1 MISALSAYQKFYVL
15 EKNYW
20 KVSEESL
27 VSVRHEIDLR
37 EWEGEGLAEWHVQC
51 NPLLITIA
59 ALKLKPADTGLKR
72 GVNWWGVMLS
82 LGWCSGR
89 QLQLV

>member
-37 EWEGEGLAEWHVQC
+37 RWEWEGEGLAEWHVEC
-51 NPLLITIA
+51 NPLLIT
-59 ALKLKPADTGLKR
+59 
-72 GVNWWGVMLS
+72 
-82 LGWCSGR
+82 
-89 QLQLV
+89 